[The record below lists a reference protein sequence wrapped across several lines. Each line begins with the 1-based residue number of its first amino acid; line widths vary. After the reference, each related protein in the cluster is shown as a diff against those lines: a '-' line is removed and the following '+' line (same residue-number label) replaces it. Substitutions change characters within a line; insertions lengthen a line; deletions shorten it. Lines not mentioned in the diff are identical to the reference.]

1 MSLRSG
7 QILTK
12 LYHTFI
18 IKSTCK
24 SKNDQRVV
32 NDMGHLRAKD
42 GTKNLS
48 GPRVRALREKEGLSQ
63 EELMA
68 RLQLMGMDAERG
80 VIKRIENGDRA
91 VSDLELRLLARYFK
105 VSYQYLIDGTQ

>member
-1 MSLRSG
+1 
-7 QILTK
+7 
-12 LYHTFI
+12 
-18 IKSTCK
+18 
-24 SKNDQRVV
+24 
-32 NDMGHLRAKD
+32 
-42 GTKNLS
+42 
-48 GPRVRALREKEGLSQ
+48 
-63 EELMA
+63 MA